1 MQFLLLF
8 PTCLSPPRAVC
19 TWRGSLHQHSSPVSD
34 VSFLGAAACSRRPW
48 GRCLSW
54 QSLGKPV
61 CASSC
66 TGREK
71 KERHWEMSL
80 LKSLQETWV
89 LKVGLL
95 QVAQLIAKSREGCAG
110 AFSSTPNALFHI
122 KILCQNINLFQEM
135 LHIHTFLSQHL
146 TLQTQNAKIWIAITP
161 EKMALMVSVG

>member
-89 LKVGLL
+89 PKVSLL
-95 QVAQLIAKSREGCAG
+95 QVAQSLLKAEKDVLVLSPPHQMHY
-110 AFSSTPNALFHI
+110 FTSKYYV
-122 KILCQNINLFQEM
+122 KILTSSRRCYIFT
-135 LHIHTFLSQHL
+135 HSFLNTWL
-146 TLQTQNAKIWIAITP
+146 YRP
-161 EKMALMVSVG
+161 KMPKFG